1 MVSYAD
7 VGGLSLYYQV
17 HGTGEPLVLL
27 HGGLGSIEMFGPVLP
42 ALAEHRQVLAVDL
55 QAHGRT
61 ADVDRPIRFELLA
74 DDVAALLG
82 HLGLA
87 GADVMGYSLG
97 GGAALRTA
105 IQHPRLVRR
114 LVLVSTPFRRGGWYP
129 EIMGGQAQM
138 TAEAAE
144 PMKQSP
150 MYEAYSRIAP
160 RVEDWPRLIAK
171 VGELL
176 ARDYDWSAEVAN
188 LEAPTMLAYGDA
200 DAIPPTHAVEFFG
213 LLGGGQRDAG
223 WDGSGRP
230 ASRLAILPG
239 ATHYDI
245 FASPALAA
253 AVVPF
258 LEAPLPKPA

>member
-1 MVSYAD
+1 LSYAD
-7 VGGLSLYYQV
+7 VGGLSLYYEV
-17 HGTGEPLVLL
+17 HGSGEPLVLL

-87 GADVMGYSLG
+87 GADVMGDSLG

-105 IQHPRLVRR
+105 IQHPQVVRR
-114 LVLVSTPFRRGGWYP
+114 LVLVSTPFKRDGWYP
-129 EIMGGQAQM
+129 EILGGQAQM

-144 PMKQSP
+144 PMKQMP
-150 MYEAYSRIAP
+150 MYEAYARLAP
-160 RVEDWPRLIAK
+160 RVEDWPVLIAK

-176 ARDYDWSAEVAN
+176 ALDYDWSAEVAKV
-188 LEAPTMLAYGDA
+188 EAPTMLVYGDA
-200 DAIPPTHAVEFFG
+200 DAIPPAHAVEFFG
-213 LLGGGQRDAG
+213 LLGGGQRDPG

-230 ASRLAILPG
+230 NARLAILPG

-253 AVVPF
+253 AVIPF
-258 LEAPLPKPA
+258 LEAPLPKRA